1 MSRYLK
7 GFESNATNAELI
19 EVLDQA
25 VGILYNKSAG
35 AESNGKISNGPVGY
49 ELYEMPD
56 GVVTK
61 TFEILTCKAAV
72 GNPAEDLAEKLYD
85 AFYAWLVEKQDGEA
99 LIEDFEGPKDKVP
112 VSYIVTNEPY
122 FVEPFKN
129 LGVNFDL
136 KADIDHRTPELFGE
150 EFAKEIVWTYT
161 FEVRICAPRKG

>member
-1 MSRYLK
+1 MSRYLR
-7 GFESNATNAELI
+7 GFESNTWNSELI

-35 AESNGKISNGPVGY
+35 AESNGKVSDGPVGY
-49 ELYEMPD
+49 ELSEMPD
-56 GVVTK
+56 NVVTK

-72 GNPAEDLAEKLYD
+72 GDPAEDLAEKLYD
-85 AFYAWLVEKQDGEA
+85 SFYAWLVEKKDGES

-136 KADIDHRTPELFGE
+136 KADVDKKTSELFGE
-150 EFAKEIVWTYT
+150 AFAKEIVWTYT
-161 FEVRICAPRKG
+161 FEVRICAPRRG

>member
-7 GFESNATNAELI
+7 GFEGNPVNSELI
-19 EVLDQA
+19 DVLDQA

-35 AESNGKISNGPVGY
+35 AESNGKISDGPVGY
-49 ELYEMPD
+49 ELSEMPD
-56 GVVTK
+56 NIVTK
-61 TFEILTCKAAV
+61 SFEILTCKAAV

-85 AFYAWLVEKQDGEA
+85 CFYAWLIEKEDGES
-99 LIEDFEGPKDKVP
+99 LLEDFDGPKEKIP

-136 KADIDHRTPELFGE
+136 KAEVDGRTPELFGE

-161 FEVRICAPRKG
+161 FEVRICAPSKS